1 MEDILEKA
9 RQLSVLKL
17 SQKTPSYKRFLY
29 DTLKN
34 SKARII
40 GIYGARGVG
49 KTTLMIQLLKSLNL
63 NVREAI
69 YISCDHPL
77 FTDINLFEFLD
88 EFYKKGGKI
97 IFIDEIHKI
106 KDFYKHI
113 KSAYDFLNLRIY
125 FSGSSAISITDP
137 DFSRRFSMYK
147 LPILSLREYIEIAY
161 NKKLKP
167 YTLEDIL
174 KNHETIAQNIIT
186 STDQKI
192 LKLYDEYLN
201 FGAYPF
207 YFEDPDKYI
216 DKLTDMINAS
226 LYYDIGEI
234 FNVSSEKIHSLKKLL
249 STICVSKPLELSV
262 EKLANISGI
271 TKSTLYKYIDY
282 LVKTQLVIH
291 ISHEAKRFKALRKPD
306 KLYLANPN
314 LFNALCLE
322 QDKGTIRE
330 TFFVSLLSYN
340 HRLHY
345 LDKGDFLIDEKY
357 VFEIGGRKKDYS
369 QIKGLKNSYLAIDD
383 VEIGFERKIP
393 LWLFGFLY

>member
-1 MEDILEKA
+1 MEDILERA
-9 RQLSVLKL
+9 LQLSILKL
-17 SQKTPSYKRFLY
+17 SQKAPSYKRFLY
-29 DTLKN
+29 KTIKN
-34 SKARII
+34 SKSKIT

-49 KTTLMIQLLKSLNL
+49 KTTLVIQILKDLNL
-63 NVREAI
+63 NVRESI

-88 EFYKKGGKI
+88 EFSKKGGKY

-106 KDFYKHI
+106 KDFQKHI
-113 KSAYDFLNLRIY
+113 KSAYDFLDLKIY

-161 NKKLKP
+161 NIKLKS
-167 YTLEDIL
+167 YTLKEIL
-174 KNHETIAQNIIT
+174 KNHETIAQDIII
-186 STDQKI
+186 SLNQKI
-192 LKLYDEYLN
+192 LKLYDEYTN

-216 DKLTDMINAS
+216 DRLTDTINVS

-234 FNVSSEKIHSLKKLL
+234 YNVSPEKIHSLKKLL

-262 EKLANISGI
+262 EKLANITGI

-282 LVKTQLVIH
+282 LTRAQLIIH

-322 QDKGTIRE
+322 KDKGTLRE
-330 TFFVSLLSYN
+330 TFFASMLSYN
-340 HRLHY
+340 HSLHY
-345 LDKGDFLIDEKY
+345 LDKGDFLVDEKY
-357 VFEIGGRKKDYS
+357 IFEIGGKNKDFS
-369 QIKGLKNSYLAIDD
+369 QVKGLKNSYLAVDD
-383 VEIGFERKIP
+383 IEIGFERKIP

>member
-29 DTLKN
+29 NTLKN
-34 SKARII
+34 TKAKII

-161 NKKLKP
+161 NTKLKP

-174 KNHETIAQNIIT
+174 KNHEIIAQSIIT
-186 STDQKI
+186 SINQKI

-216 DKLTDMINAS
+216 DRLTDMINAS

-271 TKSTLYKYIDY
+271 TKSTFYKYIDY

-314 LFNALCLE
+314 LFNALCLKK
-322 QDKGTIRE
+322 DIGTIRE

-340 HRLHY
+340 HKLHY

-383 VEIGFERKIP
+383 IEIGFERKIP

>member
-1 MEDILEKA
+1 MEDILERA

-17 SQKTPSYKRFLY
+17 SQKLPFYKRFLY
-29 DTLKN
+29 KN
-34 SKARII
+34 VKTSKSKIV

-49 KTTLMIQLLKSLNL
+49 KTTLMLQILKTLNL
-63 NVREAI
+63 DVREAI

-88 EFYKKGGKI
+88 EFSKKGGRF

-106 KDFYKHI
+106 KNFQSHI
-113 KSAYDFLNLRIY
+113 KSAYDFLDLKIY

-137 DFSRRFSMYK
+137 DFTRRFSMYK
-147 LPILSLREYIEIAY
+147 LPILSLREYVEIAY
-161 NKKLKP
+161 NKKLKSFP
-167 YTLEDIL
+167 LEEII
-174 KNHETIAQNIIT
+174 KNHEKIAQNIIT
-186 STDQKI
+186 SLDQKI
-192 LKLYDEYLN
+192 IKLYEEYIN

-216 DKLTDMINAS
+216 DRLSDTINAS

-234 FNVSSEKIHSLKKLL
+234 YNVSPEKIHSLKKLL
-249 STICVSKPLELSV
+249 STICVSKPLELSI
-262 EKLANISGI
+262 EKLANITGI

-282 LVKTQLVIH
+282 LAKAQLIIH

-314 LFNALCLE
+314 LANALCFE
-322 QDKGTIRE
+322 KDKGTIRE
-330 TFFVSLLSYN
+330 TFFASILSYS

-345 LDKGDFLIDEKY
+345 LDKGDFLVDEKY
-357 VFEIGGRKKDYS
+357 VFEIGGKSKDFS
-369 QIKGLKNSYLAIDD
+369 QIKNIKNSYLAVDD
-383 VEIGFERKIP
+383 IEIGFERKIP

>member
-29 DTLKN
+29 NALKN
-34 SKARII
+34 TKAKII

-369 QIKGLKNSYLAIDD
+369 QIKELKNSYLAIDD

>member
-1 MEDILEKA
+1 MEDILERA

-17 SQKTPSYKRFLY
+17 NQKVPSYKRFLY
-29 DTLKN
+29 KILKN
-34 SKARII
+34 SKSKII

-49 KTTLMIQLLKSLNL
+49 KTTLMIQILRELNL

-88 EFYKKGGKI
+88 MFSKKGGKY

-106 KDFYKHI
+106 KNFQKHI
-113 KSAYDFLNLRIY
+113 KSAYDFLDLKIY

-161 NKKLKP
+161 NTRLKSHS
-167 YTLEDIL
+167 LEEIL
-174 KNHETIAQNIIT
+174 KNHETIAQNILT
-186 STDQKI
+186 SLNQKI
-192 LKLYDEYLN
+192 LKLYDEYVN
-201 FGAYPF
+201 FGVYPF
-207 YFEDPDKYI
+207 YFEDPDKYT
-216 DKLTDMINAS
+216 DRLTDTINAS

-234 FNVSSEKIHSLKKLL
+234 YNVSPEKIHSLKKLL

-282 LVKTQLVIH
+282 LSKAQLIIH

-322 QDKGTIRE
+322 KDKGTIRE
-330 TFFVSLLSYN
+330 TFFASLLSYS
-340 HRLHY
+340 HRLNY
-345 LDKGDFLIDEKY
+345 VDKGDFLVDEKY
-357 VFEIGGRKKDYS
+357 VFEIGGKNKDFS
-369 QIKGLKNSYLAIDD
+369 QIKSLTNSYLAVDD
-383 VEIGFERKIP
+383 IEIGFEQKIP

>member
-29 DTLKN
+29 NALKN
-34 SKARII
+34 TKAKII

-369 QIKGLKNSYLAIDD
+369 QIEGLKNSYLAIDD

>member
-1 MEDILEKA
+1 MDNILERA
-9 RQLSVLKL
+9 RQLSILKL
-17 SQKTPSYKRFLY
+17 SQKSPSYKRFLY
-29 DTLKN
+29 ETIKN
-34 SKARII
+34 SKSKII

-49 KTTLMIQLLKSLNL
+49 KTTLMIQILKDLNL

-88 EFYKKGGKI
+88 EFSKKGGRY

-106 KDFYKHI
+106 KDFQKHI
-113 KSAYDFLNLRIY
+113 KSAYDFLDLKIY

-147 LPILSLREYIEIAY
+147 LPILSLKEYIEIAY
-161 NKKLKP
+161 DIKLNS
-167 YTLEDIL
+167 YSLEEIL
-174 KNHETIAQNIIT
+174 KNHEIISQNIIT
-186 STDQKI
+186 SLNQKI
-192 LKLYDEYLN
+192 LKLYDEYIN

-216 DKLTDMINAS
+216 DRLTDTINAS
-226 LYYDIGEI
+226 LYSDIGEI
-234 FNVSSEKIHSLKKLL
+234 YNVTPEKIHSLKKLL

-262 EKLANISGI
+262 EKLANITGI

-282 LVKTQLVIH
+282 LSKAQLIIH

-322 QDKGTIRE
+322 KDKGTLRE
-330 TFFVSLLSYN
+330 TFFASMLSYN
-340 HRLHY
+340 HQLHY
-345 LDKGDFLIDEKY
+345 LDKGDFLVDEKHI
-357 VFEIGGRKKDYS
+357 FEIGGRSKDFS
-369 QIKGLKNSYLAIDD
+369 QVKGLKNSYLAVDD
-383 VEIGFERKIP
+383 IEIGFERKIP